1 MHSTNRR
8 TGTAGMADVKGVVR
22 GLAPHEIEELQS
34 IGPAGPLT
42 PRLVHAIDRAA
53 GGPGEGR
60 GYYVYGRR
68 ADADR
73 PRPFILRDDVCTEL
87 FDVRL

>member
-1 MHSTNRR
+1 M
-8 TGTAGMADVKGVVR
+8 R
-22 GLAPHEIEELQS
+22 GLAPHEIEELRS

-73 PRPFILRDDVCTEL
+73 PRPFILRDDVCSEL
-87 FDVRL
+87 LDVRL